1 MENLIIKNI
10 SMLNYIKKKGNL
22 IHKSAIINWKQLSM
36 GKNNVIGPYVVIGN
50 FAQHPKSKSSGIIE
64 IGNNNFFNEYCN
76 IHLPTKIRSKTII
89 GNNNYLMN
97 STTIDHDCVIEDN
110 IVLSSNVILGGN
122 VYIMEGAQLGM
133 KVCVHQ
139 NQVIGSYSMIGMN
152 SFITKKIKV
161 IPGYKF
167 YGKPAKKKTKNLLGL
182 KRNKIDNLKLTH
194 ENNRFKKLFF
204 KN

>member
-1 MENLIIKNI
+1 
-10 SMLNYIKKKGNL
+10 MLNYIKKKGNL
-22 IHKSAIINWKQLSM
+22 IHKTAIINWKKLSI

-50 FAQHPKSKSSGIIE
+50 FAQHPRSKSRGIIE

-122 VYIMEGAQLGM
+122 VYIMNGAQLGI

-182 KRNKIDNLKLTH
+182 KRNKIDNLKIIH
-194 ENNRFKKLFF
+194 ENNRFKKLVIQMI
-204 KN
+204 K

>member
-1 MENLIIKNI
+1 
-10 SMLNYIKKKGNL
+10 MLNYIKKKGNL

-50 FAQHPKSKSSGIIE
+50 FAQHPKSKSCGIIE

-122 VYIMEGAQLGM
+122 VYIMKGAQLGI
-133 KVCVHQ
+133 KTTVHQ
-139 NQVIGSYSMIGMN
+139 NQTIGSYTMIGMN
-152 SFITKKIKV
+152 SIITKKKII

-167 YGKPAKKKTKNLLGL
+167 YGKPAKKKNKNLLGL
-182 KRNKIDNLKLTH
+182 KRNKINNLKLMH
-194 ENNRFKKLFF
+194 ENVRFKRLILQK
-204 KN
+204 K

>member
-1 MENLIIKNI
+1 
-10 SMLNYIKKKGNL
+10 MLNYIKKEGNL
-22 IHKSAIINWKQLSM
+22 IHKTAIINWKKLSI

-50 FAQHPKSKSSGIIE
+50 FAQHPRSKSRGIIE

-122 VYIMEGAQLGM
+122 VYIMNGAQLGI
-133 KVCVHQ
+133 KACVHQ
-139 NQVIGSYSMIGMN
+139 NQIIGSYSMIGMN
-152 SFITKKIKV
+152 SFITKKLKV
-161 IPGYKF
+161 IPGFKY
-167 YGKPAKKKTKNLLGL
+167 YGTPAKKRSKNLISL
-182 KRNKIDNLKLTH
+182 KRNNIKNDKLKL
-194 ENNRFKKLFF
+194 ELLRYKKLVSFQQ
-204 KN
+204 